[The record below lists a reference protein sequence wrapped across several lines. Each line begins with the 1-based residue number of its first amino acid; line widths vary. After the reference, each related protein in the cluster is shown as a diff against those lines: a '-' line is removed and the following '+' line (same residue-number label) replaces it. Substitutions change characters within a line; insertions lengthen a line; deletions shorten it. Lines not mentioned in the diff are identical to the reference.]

1 MEQIK
6 SFFSRCLSSEMFL
19 IGLGI
24 FSVLPF
30 IIISVFNNPAADDF
44 AFSVECSNHGYWGV
58 QSWWYTH
65 WFGRYFS
72 TALLSLNPLL
82 IQSFFLFKLIPVV
95 LIIALF
101 ISLYYLA
108 RTLFVNAEK
117 RQCLLFS
124 LCFIFIYLF
133 FMPNVAEGI
142 YWFAGAITYQVA
154 NILTILLFISVIKL
168 MQTKKIKFLFLS
180 VLFVFCVIGSN
191 ELSMLIVDFILAAI
205 FGYAFFKE
213 KKINYS
219 LLILL
224 VFAFIFSLVVYFSP
238 GNTVRGNTIPNDHQ
252 FAFSAWQAVI
262 QTINHL
268 RLWLPLSIVFILIF
282 FDAFH
287 KHIKAAWASNFN
299 VHPTY
304 VFILL
309 CLILFIGFFTGYWS
323 RGVCPAAR
331 TKNVLCFFYVA
342 GFLYLGFSQLFYLKK
357 KEKIF
362 LVITPWARYLLF
374 VIILINLSHK
384 NNISTAYADLIKG
397 TAYRYD
403 AEIKERYEIIKIS
416 TGEDCTVPKI
426 KSYPLTITVADISRD
441 AGYPRNK
448 YQAEYFGLKSI
459 KTIEE

>member
-6 SFFSRCLSSEMFL
+6 SFFSKCLSSEMFL

-117 RQCLLFS
+117 RLCLLFS

-154 NILTILLFISVIKL
+154 NILTILLFSCVIKL
-168 MQTKKIKFLFLS
+168 VQTKKNRFLFLS
-180 VLFVFCVIGSN
+180 VLFAFCVIGSN
-191 ELSMLIVDFILAAI
+191 ETSMLVIDLILATI
-205 FGYAFFKE
+205 FIYNFIII

-224 VFAFIFSLVVYFSP
+224 VFAGIFSLIVILSP
-238 GNTVRGNTIPNDHQ
+238 GNFIRGEYYPNSHQIFNSAFQSFFQVLNHMIRWVPFTILV
-252 FAFSAWQAVI
+252 AI
-262 QTINHL
+262 
-268 RLWLPLSIVFILIF
+268 IF
-282 FDAFH
+282 FDVFN
-287 KHIKAAWASNFN
+287 KYIPLGSGSIFN
-299 VHPTY
+299 VNPIF
-304 VFILL
+304 VIIVL
-309 CLILFIGFFTGYWS
+309 CLILFAGFFPGYWS
-323 RGVCPAAR
+323 MGVSPPAR
-331 TKNVLCFFYVA
+331 TKNVIYFLYIS
-342 GFLYLGFSQLFYLKK
+342 GYLYLGFIMSFYLKK
-357 KEKIF
+357 KERSF
-362 LVITPWARYLLF
+362 ITISPWVRYLLF
-374 VIILINLSHK
+374 VIIIINLCYKNNIRTAYEDLAKGSAHK
-384 NNISTAYADLIKG
+384 NNMELLN
-397 TAYRYD
+397 
-403 AEIKERYEIIKIS
+403 RYELIRNATTDTLIVPELKNHATTIS
-416 TGEDCTVPKI
+416 A
-426 KSYPLTITVADISRD
+426 ADITPYSD
-441 AGYPRNK
+441 CGRNK
-448 YQAEYFGLKSI
+448 YYAEYFGLKLI
-459 KTIEE
+459 KTKEE

>member
-6 SFFSRCLSSEMFL
+6 SFIARCLSSEMFL
-19 IGLGI
+19 ILLGVFTVI
-24 FSVLPF
+24 PF
-30 IIISVFNNPAADDF
+30 IIISYFNHPAADDF
-44 AFSVECSNHGYWGV
+44 SYAVESLSRGFGNA
-58 QSWWYTH
+58 QIWWYTN
-65 WFGRYFS
+65 WSSRYFA
-72 TALLSLNPLL
+72 TALLSLNPLVFK
-82 IQSFFLFKLIPVV
+82 SFFLFKLIPVV

-101 ISLYYLA
+101 LSLYYLA

-117 RQCLLFS
+117 RLCLLFS

-191 ELSMLIVDFILAAI
+191 ELSMLIVDFILAAV

-213 KKINYS
+213 KKINFS

-287 KHIKAAWASNFN
+287 KHIKAAWGSNFN

-304 VFILL
+304 VFIVL

-323 RGVCPAAR
+323 RGVCPASR
-331 TKNVLCFFYVA
+331 TKNAICFFYIA
-342 GFLYLGFSQLFYLKK
+342 GFIFFAISMFFYLKK
-357 KEKIF
+357 KEKSF
-362 LVITPWARYLLF
+362 LMISPWVRYFLF
-374 VIILINLSHK
+374 IIILISLSHK

-397 TAYRYD
+397 TAYRFD
-403 AEIKERYEIIKIS
+403 AEIKDRYEIIKNS
-416 TGEDCTVPKI
+416 KGEDCEVPKL
-426 KSYPLTITVADISRD
+426 KNYSATIGIADITP
-441 AGYPRNK
+441 YPDCSRNK
-448 YQAEYFGLKSI
+448 YQATYFGLKSI
-459 KTIEE
+459 KTKEE